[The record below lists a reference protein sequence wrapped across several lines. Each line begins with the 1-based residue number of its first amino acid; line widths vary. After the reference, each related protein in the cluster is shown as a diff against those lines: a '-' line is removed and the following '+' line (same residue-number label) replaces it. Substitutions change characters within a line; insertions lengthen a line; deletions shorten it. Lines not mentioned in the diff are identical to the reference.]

1 MVSISPG
8 GVFGPPLGINVSS
21 QKPTILSLMLRGR
34 MPMAAKITFP
44 VSDVTDVAHLHV
56 QALKNP
62 DAVGPLII
70 AADIKLEKFADLEQI
85 LE

>member
-8 GVFGPPLGINVSS
+8 RVFGPPLGTNISS
-21 QKPTILSLMLRGR
+21 QTPTSCNLMLRGK
-34 MPMAAKITFP
+34 MPIGAKITFP
-44 VSDVTDVAHLHV
+44 VSDVTDVAQLHV
-56 QALKNP
+56 QALKNS

-70 AADIKLEKFADLEQI
+70 AADIKLERFADLAQI